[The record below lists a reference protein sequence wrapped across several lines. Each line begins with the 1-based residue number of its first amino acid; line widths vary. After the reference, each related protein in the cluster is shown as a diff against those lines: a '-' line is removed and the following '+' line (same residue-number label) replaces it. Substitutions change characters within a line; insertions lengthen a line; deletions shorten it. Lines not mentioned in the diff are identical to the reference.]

1 MSDLA
6 ALEKLKHG
14 TPEAPVHKLLLS
26 RWSPRSFSDKPV
38 SDADL
43 KSIFAAA
50 AWAPNSSN
58 EQPWRFLVG
67 RKGDETYTKIFN
79 ALVPPNQSWA
89 KSAPVLYCSFGKK
102 TFSSN
107 GQHNPYCLHDTG
119 AASTLITLQAVSL
132 GIHTH
137 GMGGFDKETL
147 RASFGVPNDFE
158 VGACWALGY
167 LGNPEDAPEKYRAA
181 ETSPRTRKGLS
192 QYVFSEWDQPA
203 SFE

>member
-50 AWAPNSSN
+50 AWAPNSYN

-67 RKGDETYTKIFN
+67 RKGDETYKKIFN
-79 ALVPPNQSWA
+79 ALVAPNQAWA
-89 KSAPVLYCSFGKK
+89 QSAPVLYCSFGKK
-102 TFSSN
+102 TFTAN
-107 GQHNPYCLHDTG
+107 GHPNPYGLHDTG
-119 AASTLITLQAVSL
+119 AASALIALQAIEL
-132 GIHTH
+132 GLHTH
-137 GMGGFDKETL
+137 GMGGFDKEAL
-147 RASFGVPNDFE
+147 HAAFNVPSDFE
-158 VGACWALGY
+158 AGACWALGY
-167 LGNPEDAPEKYRAA
+167 LGNPEDAPENYRAM
-181 ETSPRTRKGLS
+181 ETAPRSRKGLS